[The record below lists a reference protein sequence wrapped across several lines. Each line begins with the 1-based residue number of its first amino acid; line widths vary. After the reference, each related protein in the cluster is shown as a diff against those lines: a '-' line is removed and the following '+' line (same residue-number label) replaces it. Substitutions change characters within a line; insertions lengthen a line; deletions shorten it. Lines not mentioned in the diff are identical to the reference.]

1 MKFIFFVL
9 LLFCGSVV
17 CAQTERLLTSNYT
30 DGYLSIQTTKGKY
43 TIHYFNEKAIET
55 SFSLTDFSEKLSS
68 HAVVE
73 KTFSFK
79 FKANRESNQ
88 TVVYSVLNSQKL
100 GNTISIA
107 IDSVPFNITY
117 YYGDKRLISQREN
130 SSEPS
135 KFKLDF
141 AISSIKY
148 FI

>member
-1 MKFIFFVL
+1 MKFIFVVL

-17 CAQTERLLTSNYT
+17 YAQPERLLTSNYT

-43 TIHYFNEKAIET
+43 AIHYFNEKAIET

-100 GNTISIA
+100 GNTISIS
-107 IDSVPFNITY
+107 IDSVPFNISY
-117 YYGDKRLISQREN
+117 YE
-130 SSEPS
+130 
-135 KFKLDF
+135 FVALDSYHQLQN
-141 AISSIKY
+141 AVESIPR
-148 FI
+148 FRGIC